1 MIDGVNTP
9 AGIDR
14 VLLIGVAFGG
24 FRMENDEDLLGA
36 PFAVY
41 DHLRIDRSD
50 ERRKD
55 VHFLNAAWFL
65 VRKDRYHS
73 PRMREQCD
81 GRGNHDTGWWNE
93 YRAEEADL
101 YKTIAM
107 WLSWRDTTSGQRVAQ
122 ETITGQRLSM
132 RLWL

>member
-41 DHLRIDRSD
+41 GHLSIDRSD

-65 VRKDRYHS
+65 VRKDRYRS

-81 GRGNHDTGWWNE
+81 GRGNHDTG
-93 YRAEEADL
+93 
-101 YKTIAM
+101 
-107 WLSWRDTTSGQRVAQ
+107 
-122 ETITGQRLSM
+122 
-132 RLWL
+132 